1 MEIKE
6 LTIFTTHLEAQEAFY
21 SQKLGLPIL
30 ESSDTFFSIAIGY
43 SVLNFEQHY
52 RSVPYHLA
60 INIPSNQ
67 DGEALS
73 WLRKRV
79 PLLGA
84 NGKEMV
90 DFVNWNARSIY
101 FYDEDHNIIELISRK
116 SLSIDSIDT
125 FDHHAFLG
133 ISEIGMA
140 VDDVESTYHDLK
152 RLSDFEIF
160 DGNFDTFCAA
170 GDENGL
176 FILVNK
182 HRKDWFPTGDKAFS
196 ADFMIRFKNR
206 GKQFD
211 FAFRDGKV
219 IADSPIANG

>member
-1 MEIKE
+1 MEINE
-6 LTIFTTHLEAQEAFY
+6 LTIFTTQLEAQEAFY

-30 ESSDTFFSIAIGY
+30 ESSNTFFSVAIGY
-43 SVLNFEQHY
+43 SVLIFEQHY

-73 WLRKRV
+73 WLRKRI

-84 NGKEMV
+84 NGREMV

-101 FYDEDHNIIELISRK
+101 FYDEDHSIIELISRK

-125 FDHHAFLG
+125 FDHHAFLC

-140 VDDVESTYHDLK
+140 VDHIETTYQELVK
-152 RLSDFEIF
+152 LTNLEIF
-160 DGNFDTFCAA
+160 DGNFDGFCAV

-182 HRKDWFPTGDKAFS
+182 HRKDWFPTGDKAVS
-196 ADFMIRFKNR
+196 SDFLIRFKNR
-206 GKQFD
+206 GEQIEFR
-211 FAFRDGKV
+211 FRDGKV
-219 IADSPIANG
+219 IAGSPIVNG